1 MILNSSY
8 YRITPDNGS
17 LITCAIYFDPNSDEN
32 EKFSN
37 IHEILTII
45 GIALSLIGLV
55 CLLFIYAL
63 FPTLRNLPGKNLICL
78 CLSFMSVYLT
88 MIASVLIMKAF
99 GDVNSNS
106 VGNETLSKDPT
117 LRTQYDWVFYS
128 IAVFLH
134 YAFLCTFSWT
144 SIIAFDIC
152 RTFLVNS
159 YYSACKDKEEQSRI
173 FLLHLVAGFGII
185 PVIPVVLAL
194 VVDLCF
200 NSSDFAPRY
209 GGIGQAFRIA
219 WFANRLGLLVFYIV
233 PVAMMYVVNLVFF
246 ILTVVSI
253 LKTDANTAS
262 TITAKASSSSIKF
275 QKSPNGM
282 RTRVFLFLKLL
293 VLMGLSWV
301 LAFMASMIDQNW
313 IYILNTVV
321 NAFQGFFIAVTF
333 IFNKKVLG
341 LVRPKLESFVSSRS
355 IKKNNTNVFL
365 LPQTS
370 LSNNNNENKASK

>member
-1 MILNSSY
+1 MAILCAY
-8 YRITPDNGS
+8 YKPSDLLKPYLFKYLENNAYDASLITSDNGS
-17 LITCAIYFDPNSDEN
+17 LITCAIFFDPNSDEN

-37 IHEILTII
+37 IHEILTLI

-55 CLLFIYAL
+55 CLLAIYAL

-185 PVIPVVLAL
+185 PVIP
-194 VVDLCF
+194 
-200 NSSDFAPRY
+200 
-209 GGIGQAFRIA
+209 
-219 WFANRLGLLVFYIV
+219 
-233 PVAMMYVVNLVFF
+233 
-246 ILTVVSI
+246 
-253 LKTDANTAS
+253 
-262 TITAKASSSSIKF
+262 
-275 QKSPNGM
+275 
-282 RTRVFLFLKLL
+282 
-293 VLMGLSWV
+293 
-301 LAFMASMIDQNW
+301 
-313 IYILNTVV
+313 
-321 NAFQGFFIAVTF
+321 
-333 IFNKKVLG
+333 
-341 LVRPKLESFVSSRS
+341 EFVSV
-355 IKKNNTNVFL
+355 I
-365 LPQTS
+365 
-370 LSNNNNENKASK
+370 